1 MNLTLQE
8 IKEICAKR
16 LEEINREPS
25 LPALAKEGAGM
36 AIRLLLFDIEQSL
49 KGR

>member
-8 IKEICAKR
+8 IKDICTKR
-16 LEEINREPS
+16 LEKINREPS

-36 AIRLLLFDIEQSL
+36 AIRLLLFDLEEYL